1 MSLGSPPRVRGK
13 DSHYQATQSKPGITP
28 ACAGKSFPSVSC
40 LLEYR
45 DHPRVCGEK
54 SAVSGCCAATSGSP
68 PRVRGKAGLVQIVGR
83 LRRITPACA
92 GKSTCMAQSLKPRE
106 HHPRVCG
113 EKVGPVGCVSGWLG
127 SPPRMRGKAP
137 SLAVLGACIGI
148 TPAYAGKS
156 TDLQRP
162 RAAQQD
168 HPRVC
173 GEKLSGCVW
182 QQACAGSP
190 PRMRGK
196 VSQPH
201 YSTGRGGITPAY
213 AGKSPLRAVF
223 WCRHRDHPR
232 VCGEKSL
239 AFWHFWRC
247 TGSPPRMRGK
257 APTFKDPELPSRITP
272 AYAGK
277 RNPRSGHRS
286 GVWDHP
292 RVCGEKVSI

>member
-1 MSLGSPPRVRGK
+1 
-13 DSHYQATQSKPGITP
+13 
-28 ACAGKSFPSVSC
+28 
-40 LLEYR
+40 
-45 DHPRVCGEK
+45 
-54 SAVSGCCAATSGSP
+54 
-68 PRVRGKAGLVQIVGR
+68 
-83 LRRITPACA
+83 
-92 GKSTCMAQSLKPRE
+92 
-106 HHPRVCG
+106 
-113 EKVGPVGCVSGWLG
+113 
-127 SPPRMRGKAP
+127 MRGKAP

-232 VCGEKSL
+232 VCGEKRTQAHPAKTGL
-239 AFWHFWRC
+239 
-247 TGSPPRMRGK
+247 GSPPRMRGK
-257 APTFKDPELPSRITP
+257 ADGARRRSAVGRITP

-277 RNPRSGHRS
+277 RGGMWVQESTL
-286 GVWDHP
+286 WDHP
-292 RVCGEKVSI
+292 RVCGEKPARLTAKAPAGGSPPRMRGKVHCSTRVSIHHGITPAYAGKRNQFLHNFGQNGDHPRVCGEKTLVSAEALVLLGSPPRMRGKVQRCGYAG